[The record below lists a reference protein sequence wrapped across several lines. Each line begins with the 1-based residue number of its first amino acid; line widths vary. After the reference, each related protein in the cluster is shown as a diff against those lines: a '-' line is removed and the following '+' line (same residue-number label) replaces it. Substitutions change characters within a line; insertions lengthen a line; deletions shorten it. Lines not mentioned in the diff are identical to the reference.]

1 MKEIAVGNRYALAIY
16 EIAKELNRVEDMY
29 KELKIVMETYELN
42 IDFKNFINHPLVK
55 KDDKKEFIS
64 KVFSKEVSGETMNLL
79 HYLIDKTRLA
89 QIKAIVTEYLKLYY
103 ERNQIVEA
111 EATFAVEP
119 TKEQVEKLVSK
130 LQAKIK
136 KEVRISTKIDKAI
149 LGGVVIRIGDQI
161 IDASIKKEIEAFRN
175 NY

>member
-16 EIAKELNRVEDMY
+16 DIAKELNRLEEMY
-29 KELKIVMETYELN
+29 NELKVVMETYELN
-42 IDFKNFINHPLVK
+42 LDFKNFINHPLVK
-55 KDDKKEFIS
+55 KEDKKEVIT
-64 KVFSKEVSGETMNLL
+64 KLFSKEFSEETINLL
-79 HYLIDKTRLA
+79 HYLVDKTRLS
-89 QIKAIVTEYLKLYY
+89 QIKVIVTEYLKLYY

-119 TKEQVEKLVSK
+119 SKEQVAKLVAK
-130 LQAKIK
+130 LQTKLN
-136 KEVRISTKIDKAI
+136 KEVRISTKIDKKI
-149 LGGVVIRIGDQI
+149 LGGVVIRMGDQI

>member
-1 MKEIAVGNRYALAIY
+1 
-16 EIAKELNRVEDMY
+16 
-29 KELKIVMETYELN
+29 
-42 IDFKNFINHPLVK
+42 
-55 KDDKKEFIS
+55 
-64 KVFSKEVSGETMNLL
+64 
-79 HYLIDKTRLA
+79 
-89 QIKAIVTEYLKLYY
+89 
-103 ERNQIVEA
+103 
-111 EATFAVEP
+111 
-119 TKEQVEKLVSK
+119 VEKLVVK

>member
-1 MKEIAVGNRYALAIY
+1 MKEIAVGSRYALAIY
-16 EIAKELNRVEDMY
+16 EIAKDLNKIEDIY
-29 KELKIVMETYELN
+29 KELKVVMETYELN
-42 IDFKNFINHPLVK
+42 LDFKNFINHPLVK
-55 KDDKKEFIS
+55 KEDKKEFVS
-64 KVFSKEVSGETMNLL
+64 KLFSKEFSGETINLL

-89 QIKAIVTEYLKLYY
+89 QIKVIVTEYLKLYY
-103 ERNQIVEA
+103 EKNQIIEA

-119 TKEQVEKLVSK
+119 TNEQVQKLVSK
-130 LQAKIK
+130 LQTKMK
-136 KEVRISTKIDKAI
+136 KEVRISTKVDKAI

>member
-1 MKEIAVGNRYALAIY
+1 MKEISVGNRYALAIY
-16 EIAKELNRVEDMY
+16 EIAKELNRVEDIY
-29 KELKIVMETYELN
+29 KELKVVMETYELD

-64 KVFSKEVSGETMNLL
+64 KLFSKEFSQETMNLL

-119 TKEQVEKLVSK
+119 TKEQVEKLVVK
-130 LQAKIK
+130 LQAKMK

>member
-1 MKEIAVGNRYALAIY
+1 
-16 EIAKELNRVEDMY
+16 
-29 KELKIVMETYELN
+29 
-42 IDFKNFINHPLVK
+42 
-55 KDDKKEFIS
+55 
-64 KVFSKEVSGETMNLL
+64 MNLL

-103 ERNQIVEA
+103 VRNQIVEA